1 MQWRDILVQAAACCG
16 LMMSLPSAL
25 AATEVNLANQA
36 ELEQLKGIGPQL
48 CSRILE
54 ERAQHGHFSS
64 WDDFMRR
71 MKGVGPATAKRLSEG
86 GLLVA
91 GQPLSAA
98 APSLAPAEATG
109 GAASSAVPP
118 LRP

>member
-1 MQWRDILVQAAACCG
+1 MSWRDILVRAAACGG
-16 LMMSLPSAL
+16 LVMMSLSSAM

-71 MKGVGPATAKRLSEG
+71 MKGVGPATARRLSEG

-91 GQPLSAA
+91 GQVLPGATPPPTDAGPAGSPA
-98 APSLAPAEATG
+98 APVVKP
-109 GAASSAVPP
+109 
-118 LRP
+118 